1 MGKKKA
7 STHGHCDTQ
16 KSTGLVVVWS
26 PGEVWTA
33 TVAVRRDLMCACMEM
48 RIMAAL
54 LLGDD
59 DVR

>member
-1 MGKKKA
+1 MGQEKA

-16 KSTGLVVVWS
+16 KSSALVVVWS
-26 PGEVWTA
+26 PKEIWTA

-48 RIMAAL
+48 SVMTA

-59 DVR
+59 DAR